1 MSIATDKSIPTYRE
15 VKTLISNN
23 HNIVIHKSSNHNFDP
38 KTSLNITINAL
49 NDVNINKDASWFSV
63 SIFGIPDGSGLED
76 AESAYYTS
84 SLALLGLPILGYKYS
99 YGEYSQSA
107 IKCNF
112 INKGFTIFSIKL
124 LDTVGFENSMT
135 LIIQLHLKYN

>member
-1 MSIATDKSIPTYRE
+1 MSIATDKSIPTYGE

-38 KTSLNITINAL
+38 KTSLNLAINAL
-49 NDVNINKDASWFSV
+49 NDVNINEDASWFSV
-63 SIFGIPDGSGLED
+63 SMFGIPDGSGIED

-84 SLALLGLPILGYKYS
+84 SFALLGLPILGYKYS

-107 IKCNF
+107 IICNV
-112 INKGFTIFSIKL
+112 INKGFTVFIIKL
-124 LDTVGFENSMT
+124 LDSVGFDNSLT
-135 LIIQLHLKYN
+135 VLIQLHLKYN

>member
-38 KTSLNITINAL
+38 KTSLNITINAP

-107 IKCNF
+107 IMCNI

-124 LDTVGFENSMT
+124 LDTFGFENSMT

>member
-63 SIFGIPDGSGLED
+63 STFGIPDGSGLED

-107 IKCNF
+107 IMCNI

>member
-1 MSIATDKSIPTYRE
+1 
-15 VKTLISNN
+15 
-23 HNIVIHKSSNHNFDP
+23 
-38 KTSLNITINAL
+38 
-49 NDVNINKDASWFSV
+49 VNINKDASWFSV
-63 SIFGIPDGSGLED
+63 STFGIPDGSGLED

-107 IKCNF
+107 IMCNI